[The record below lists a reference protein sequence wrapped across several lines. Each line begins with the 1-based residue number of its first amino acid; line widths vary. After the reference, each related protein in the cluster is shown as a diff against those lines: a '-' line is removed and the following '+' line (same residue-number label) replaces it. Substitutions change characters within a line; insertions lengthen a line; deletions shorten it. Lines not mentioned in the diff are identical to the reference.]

1 MTQSQLT
8 TSLFLVFLNTL
19 TGSEKNQYSSDINEL
34 QLDFAPNIGNTM
46 HEQYKR
52 IVLKSVDDDEI
63 EIVKILDGIKKNV
76 SKTTSDC

>member
-1 MTQSQLT
+1 
-8 TSLFLVFLNTL
+8 
-19 TGSEKNQYSSDINEL
+19 
-34 QLDFAPNIGNTM
+34 M